1 MLYDKGKQHSNGCQI
16 LNKIRKDL
24 AQIKL
29 TMKKSKVMLTMNK
42 AQRKINRNEKVN
54 DRTKDKALR
63 YLTGHYENLSV
74 HGYQASVRHQDKLK
88 LLKFPAR
95 IG

>member
-1 MLYDKGKQHSNGCQI
+1 
-16 LNKIRKDL
+16 
-24 AQIKL
+24 
-29 TMKKSKVMLTMNK
+29 MKKSKVMLTMNK

-74 HGYQASVRHQDKLK
+74 HGY
-88 LLKFPAR
+88 
-95 IG
+95 